1 MLSSAGHAGFL
12 PAAPCNIS
20 AILFVVRRL
29 PLAAILALGAIFWPS
44 PARAL
49 PWQQQSP
56 TPAQVPAPQQAQP
69 TPSPAPPQSSLG
81 PYPLPPPLHS
91 GPTIVIDPAH
101 GGTDNGAR
109 GQSGEVEKDVVLIFA
124 RMLRSEFERQG
135 YRVVMTRNDDSN
147 PSYEDRAAVANG
159 YRDAIF
165 ISLHVSSTGKTG
177 TARAY
182 SYQFAAP
189 VGVFGPT
196 GGAGS
201 ASPASAPAAGAR
213 GGGLILWDQAQQS
226 FVEASHHFA
235 DVLQAQLAQK
245 FSGSSAVSTRVAM
258 RELRSVAAP
267 AVAVEVSSVSVTDPN
282 TLLVMGAP
290 LAAAIARGVQALR
303 PLGSS
308 PGSASG
314 QAGTK

>member
-1 MLSSAGHAGFL
+1 M
-12 PAAPCNIS
+12 
-20 AILFVVRRL
+20 
-29 PLAAILALGAIFWPS
+29 
-44 PARAL
+44 
-49 PWQQQSP
+49 
-56 TPAQVPAPQQAQP
+56 
-69 TPSPAPPQSSLG
+69 
-81 PYPLPPPLHS
+81 
-91 GPTIVIDPAH
+91 IDPAH
-101 GGTDNGAR
+101 GGTDSGAR

-189 VGVFGPT
+189 VAAFSPT

-201 ASPASAPAAGAR
+201 APVAGAR

-245 FSGSSAVSTRVAM
+245 FSGSPAVSTRVAM

-267 AVAVEVSSVSVTDPN
+267 AVAVEVSSVSVTNPN

-308 PGSASG
+308 PGNPSG